1 MNSILFLIII
11 CSIYY
16 LLNKYFEDSIET
28 KYHYYFGGFVIIYI
42 IILYLFNF
50 EYEFIYKILKNIYD
64 TKNQP
69 LYSFDS
75 KNSNAQLFESQYQNF
90 NIKETLLN
98 KQNGRCYACS
108 NFIMKDDLHTTK
120 LKYKTPLQDSGQ
132 NNIENIGLVC
142 PQCFQFQ

>member
-108 NFIMKDDLHTTK
+108 NFIMKDDIYNCK
-120 LKYKTPLQDSGQ
+120 LKYKNSLKNGGA

-142 PQCFQFQ
+142 SSCFEFH

>member
-108 NFIMKDDLHTTK
+108 NFIMNNDLESTK
-120 LKYKTPLQDSGQ
+120 LKYKNPLQNGGQ

-142 PQCFQFQ
+142 SQCNEFQ